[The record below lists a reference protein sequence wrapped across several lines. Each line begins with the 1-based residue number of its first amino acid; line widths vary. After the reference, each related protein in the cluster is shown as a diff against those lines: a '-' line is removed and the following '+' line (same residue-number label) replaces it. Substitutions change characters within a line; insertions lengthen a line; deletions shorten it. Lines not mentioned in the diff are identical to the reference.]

1 MKSHTALVVDRSFL
15 AANMYRLLMEPID
28 MIVYNSQSLED
39 VPGSVRLIKN
49 IDLVVMSSNVF
60 SDRLEQAVELISAN
74 ERLMLVTKM
83 FLLRESEIQKGWD
96 QHLVAIPNS
105 FIMGKP
111 FHPDEFALRVKR
123 LLAL

>member
-1 MKSHTALVVDRSFL
+1 
-15 AANMYRLLMEPID
+15 MYRLLMEP
-28 MIVYNSQSLED
+28 MNMSVYNAQSLED
-39 VPGSVRLIKN
+39 VAGAVRVVKN

-60 SDRLEQAVELISAN
+60 SDKLEQAVELISAN
-74 ERLMLVTKM
+74 ENLMAVTKI

-96 QHLVAIPNS
+96 QHLAAISNS